1 MADVFTTKH
10 RSVIMSRIKGANT
23 KPEIVVRSLVHS
35 LGYRFRLHN
44 KHLPG
49 KPDLV
54 LPRHKKI
61 ILVNGCFWH
70 GHVGC
75 PRSALPSSNVEFWN
89 AKISGNKIRDLS
101 VKRKLKRMGWKVLVI
116 WQCRTRDLE
125 KLRCE
130 LQQFLAQRQ

>member
-1 MADVFTTKH
+1 MADVFTRKH

-23 KPEIVVRSLVHS
+23 KPEIVVRSIVHS

-44 KHLPG
+44 KQLPG

-61 ILVNGCFWH
+61 IFVNGCFWH
-70 GHVGC
+70 GHAGC
-75 PRSALPSSNVEFWN
+75 PRAALPSSNVEFWN
-89 AKISGNKIRDLS
+89 AKISGNRIRDLS

-130 LQQFLAQRQ
+130 LQQFLAK